1 MSGGGL
7 AGREEDTVIKLHV
20 VRVARTQL
28 CRSHEP
34 PATDGTR
41 FTTMDSRM
49 NTKYPATKKELEDI
63 SKLK

>member
-49 NTKYPATKKELEDI
+49 NTKYAATC
-63 SKLK
+63 